1 MNEYII
7 FVIGMSATFFS
18 LWSTV
23 PQIRKSLKTKKTD
36 DVSKWLIISL
46 IAGLSLWVLY
56 GIVKG
61 DIVIAVANA
70 IGVTL
75 NLILLF
81 LKMKYMGSNKQ
92 ISDSPS
98 C

>member
-7 FVIGMSATFFS
+7 FVIGISATSFS

-23 PQIRKSLKTKKTD
+23 PQIKKSLKTKKTD

-46 IAGLSLWVLY
+46 IVGLSLWVLY

-81 LKMKYMGSNKQ
+81 LKLKYSSKLTRF
-92 ISDSPS
+92 
-98 C
+98 

>member
-1 MNEYII
+1 MYEYII
-7 FVIGMSATFFS
+7 FVIGISATFFS

-23 PQIRKSLKTKKTD
+23 PQIKKSLKTKKTD

-46 IAGLSLWVLY
+46 IVGLSLWVLY

-61 DIVIAVANA
+61 DMVIAVANA

-75 NLILLF
+75 NVILLL
-81 LKMKYMGSNKQ
+81 LKLKYSSQ
-92 ISDSPS
+92 LTRF
-98 C
+98 

>member
-1 MNEYII
+1 MPMNEYII
-7 FVIGMSATFFS
+7 IVIGLSATFFS

-23 PQIRKSLKTKKTD
+23 PQIKKSLKTKKTD

-46 IAGLSLWVLY
+46 IVGLSLWVLY
-56 GIVKG
+56 GIGKG

-75 NLILLF
+75 NLILLS
-81 LKMKYMGSNKQ
+81 LKLKYS
-92 ISDSPS
+92 S
-98 C
+98 

>member
-7 FVIGMSATFFS
+7 FVIGISATFFS

-23 PQIRKSLKTKKTD
+23 PQIRKSLRTKKTD

-46 IAGLSLWVLY
+46 IVGLSLWVLY

-75 NLILLF
+75 NVILLV
-81 LKMKYMGSNKQ
+81 LKMKYMTSK
-92 ISDSPS
+92 
-98 C
+98 

>member
-1 MNEYII
+1 MTDYLV
-7 FVIGMSATFFS
+7 FLIGISATAFS

-23 PQIRKSLKTKKTD
+23 PQIRKSLRTRKTD

-56 GIVKG
+56 GILKG
-61 DIVIAVANA
+61 DIIIATANA

-75 NLILLF
+75 NVILLA
-81 LKMKYMGSNKQ
+81 LKLKY
-92 ISDSPS
+92 
-98 C
+98 CH

>member
-1 MNEYII
+1 MSMNESTI
-7 FVIGMSATFFS
+7 FAIGIFATFFS

-23 PQIRKSLKTKKTD
+23 PQIKKSLKTKKTD

-46 IAGLSLWVLY
+46 IVGLSLWVVY

-75 NLILLF
+75 NLILLS
-81 LKMKYMGSNKQ
+81 LKLKYSSN
-92 ISDSPS
+92 
-98 C
+98 

>member
-1 MNEYII
+1 MAMNEYII
-7 FVIGMSATFFS
+7 FVIGISATIFS

-23 PQIRKSLKTKKTD
+23 PQIKKSLMTKKTD

-46 IAGLSLWVLY
+46 IVGLSLWVIY
-56 GIVKG
+56 GIVKW

-81 LKMKYMGSNKQ
+81 LKLKYSSN
-92 ISDSPS
+92 
-98 C
+98 

>member
-1 MNEYII
+1 MTMYEYII
-7 FVIGMSATFFS
+7 FVIGISATFFS

-23 PQIRKSLKTKKTD
+23 PQIKKSLKTKKTD

-46 IAGLSLWVLY
+46 IIGLSLWVLY
-56 GIVKG
+56 GIVKW

-75 NLILLF
+75 NVILLL
-81 LKMKYMGSNKQ
+81 LKLKYSSQ
-92 ISDSPS
+92 LTRF
-98 C
+98 

>member
-1 MNEYII
+1 MNEYL
-7 FVIGMSATFFS
+7 VSLIGMSATLFS

-46 IAGLSLWVLY
+46 IIGLFLWVLY
-56 GIVKG
+56 GVLKA
-61 DIVIAVANA
+61 DIIITVANA

-75 NLILLF
+75 NVILLILK
-81 LKMKYMGSNKQ
+81 LKYATDK
-92 ISDSPS
+92 
-98 C
+98 

>member
-1 MNEYII
+1 MTMYEYII
-7 FVIGMSATFFS
+7 FVIGISATFFS

-23 PQIRKSLKTKKTD
+23 PQIKKSLKTKKTD

-46 IAGLSLWVLY
+46 IVGLSLWVLY

-75 NLILLF
+75 NVILLF
-81 LKMKYMGSNKQ
+81 LKLKYSSKLTRF
-92 ISDSPS
+92 
-98 C
+98 

>member
-81 LKMKYMGSNKQ
+81 LKMKYMDSNKQ

>member
-7 FVIGMSATFFS
+7 FLVGISATFFS

-36 DVSKWLIISL
+36 DVSKWLIIAL
-46 IAGLSLWVLY
+46 IIGLSLWVLY
-56 GIVKG
+56 GIIKQ
-61 DIVIAVANA
+61 DIVIAFANT

-75 NLILLF
+75 NVILLILK
-81 LKMKYMGSNKQ
+81 LKYTTHE
-92 ISDSPS
+92 
-98 C
+98 

>member
-1 MNEYII
+1 MNEYL
-7 FVIGMSATFFS
+7 VSLIGMSATLFS

-46 IAGLSLWVLY
+46 IAGLSLWVVY
-56 GIVKG
+56 GALKG
-61 DIVIAVANA
+61 DTIITIANA

-75 NLILLF
+75 NVILLV
-81 LKMKYMGSNKQ
+81 LKLKYAINK
-92 ISDSPS
+92 
-98 C
+98 

>member
-23 PQIRKSLKTKKTD
+23 PQIRKSLRTKKTD

-46 IAGLSLWVLY
+46 IAGLSLWVIY

-81 LKMKYMGSNKQ
+81 LKLKYMDSNEQ
-92 ISDSPS
+92 TNFR
-98 C
+98 

>member
-1 MNEYII
+1 MSMNESTI
-7 FVIGMSATFFS
+7 FAIGIFATFFS

-23 PQIRKSLKTKKTD
+23 PQIKKSLKTKKTD

-46 IAGLSLWVLY
+46 IVGLSLWVVY

-75 NLILLF
+75 NLILLS
-81 LKMKYMGSNKQ
+81 LKLKYS
-92 ISDSPS
+92 S
-98 C
+98 